1 MTDHLLLVWIAGVVV
16 MQLLFG
22 WHAKVCDDVGPP
34 FFVSLG
40 WPFLLIVGLCSAAV
54 YFPFWLGKKIR
65 KGFK

>member
-1 MTDHLLLVWIAGVVV
+1 MTDLLLIWIAGVVV

-22 WHAKVCDDVGPP
+22 WFGEGCDDVASL
-34 FFVSLG
+34 FFVSLT
-40 WPFLLIVGLCSAAV
+40 WPFFLIFGLCAAAV